1 MENKP
6 KWYQLIR
13 KYGLPFVV
21 FISTFSIS
29 FFALNFIVNL
39 IFELKRSYVDEGTL
53 LKPSVIEFS
62 SDLLWTIP
70 HFLSLG
76 VLTIILII
84 MNFIFTSFFTYKIHS
99 NYGRVGKGDEK
110 GTGRFTTIEE
120 LKKQYRAIPEKIE
133 RYKGGGGIPISRLN
147 DKIFIDDSPVNNLVI
162 GTTRSGKGEVFV
174 VPAIDIYSRAEH
186 QASLIVTDPKGELYA
201 ASKEELESLNYNV
214 QCLNLMN
221 PFQSIS
227 YNLLELVK
235 IEFMMNNIA
244 TAQQYARSVA
254 FMIYNDPLAKD
265 KYWQNASTDLVT
277 ALILGL
283 CEHCKDE
290 PYKITMYNIALMMI
304 DLATQTIIDEETGT
318 EKTALDKYFE
328 QFEPSHVARMQ
339 YATIDFAKGQTRAA
353 VLSNTTSK
361 LGIFTLDGTAK
372 LTSKN
377 TFDMRK
383 FGYNHWLTAQVKP
396 LTRVKIAF
404 NGVGETIRSGSD
416 GVFTIYHKNHLKIND
431 EISIQ
436 VEDEKASF
444 KVIEISKVGNI
455 QFEQTSGSST
465 ISISEWIQD
474 ERPVALFMIIPD
486 YDQTFNIIASLFIK
500 QVYTLLARIAS
511 NVKGNQCHREVVF
524 LVDEFG
530 NMPAIEG
537 MANILTVCLGR
548 NIRFNLI
555 IQAYSQIESLYGG
568 DWKTIDGNCNN
579 TIYLLTSDLDT
590 AKRISETL
598 GPKTTQSKSR
608 SGKTIDFDKSK
619 TIGIEARSLLDA
631 NELMRLKEGESVVI
645 RTIKRQDIN
654 RNRIRQFP
662 IYNHEKTAMKYRWE
676 YLGDRYDT
684 SKSINDFDIPCAHAD
699 LNLKEIQIRYSVLEN
714 DTEEITNE
722 GAIEQASI
730 EVASTVTLNAV
741 SEPEDSSDSS
751 ISFSNSVVAPEQINN
766 GLNQMLFKVA
776 FKRPGRF
783 EEIFEEEA
791 FETYSIGK
799 VRDLIIAYQDEMIK
813 ENFIMLNNMLTKQL
827 NEGEN

>member
-6 KWYQLIR
+6 TWYKRL
-13 KYGLPFVV
+13 KKVGLPLGI
-21 FISTFSIS
+21 FICVFSIS
-29 FFALNFIVNL
+29 FFALNLIVNL
-39 IFELKRSYVDEGTL
+39 FFVLKRSYVDEGTL
-53 LKPSVIEFS
+53 LKPSAIQFN
-62 SDLLWTIP
+62 SDFLWTFS

-76 VLTIILII
+76 ALTLILVT
-84 MNFIFTSFFTYKIHS
+84 MNFIFTAFFTYKIRT
-99 NYGRVGKGDEK
+99 NYGQVGNGDEK

-133 RYKGGGGIPISRLN
+133 RFEGGGGIPISRLN
-147 DKIFIDDSPVNNLVI
+147 DKILIDDSPVNNLII

-174 VPAIDIYSRAEH
+174 VSAIDIYSRAKN

-201 ASKEELESLNYNV
+201 ASKEQLESLNYNV

-235 IEFMMNNIA
+235 NEFLMNNFA

-265 KYWQNASTDLVT
+265 KFWQNASTDLVT

-283 CEHCKDE
+283 CEYSKNE

-304 DLATQTIIDEETGT
+304 DLATQTVIDEETGV
-318 EKTALDKYFE
+318 EKTALDKFFE
-328 QFEPSHVARMQ
+328 QFEPSHPARMQ

-361 LGIFTLDGTAK
+361 LGVFTLDGTAK

-383 FGYNHWLTAQVKP
+383 FGFNHWLTAQVKP
-396 LTRVKIAF
+396 LARVNVVF
-404 NGVGETIRSGSD
+404 NGVTETIRSGAD
-416 GVFTIYHKNHLKIND
+416 GVFTIYHKNHLKIDD
-431 EISIQ
+431 EIAIQ

-444 KVIEISKVGNI
+444 KVIDISNDGNI
-455 QFEQTSGSST
+455 QFEQTSGLST
-465 ISISEWIQD
+465 ITISEWMQD

-486 YDQTFNIIASLFIK
+486 YDQTFNILASLFIK

-511 NVKGNQCHREVVF
+511 NVKGNKCHREVIF
-524 LVDEFG
+524 KLDEFG
-530 NMPAIEG
+530 NLPVIEG
-537 MANILTVCLGR
+537 IANILTVCLGR

-555 IQAYSQIESLYGG
+555 IQAYSQIESLYGN

-590 AKRISETL
+590 AERISKTL
-598 GPKTTQSKSR
+598 GPKTIKSKSQ

-676 YLGDRYDT
+676 YLGDLYDT

-699 LNLKEIQIRYSVLEN
+699 MNLKDIQIRYSVFETDKEESN
-714 DTEEITNE
+714 EEITMK
-722 GAIEQASI
+722 QASI
-730 EVASTVTLNAV
+730 EVAAAVTSNIV
-741 SEPEDSSDSS
+741 SEVEDNS
-751 ISFSNSVVAPEQINN
+751 ISFSNAVSVPVQINN
-766 GLNQMLFKVA
+766 GLNQLLFKVA

-783 EEIFEEEA
+783 EEIFGDA
-791 FETYSIGK
+791 FETYSIGE
-799 VRDLIIAYQDEMIK
+799 VRDLIIAYKDEMRE
-813 ENFIMLNNMLTKQL
+813 ENYIMLNNMLTKQM